1 LCSPVDFLSFYHD
14 SPRFAT
20 RAARIFPSAR
30 AILKK
35 TDAEEKMDHIW
46 YWFAYS
52 FLGYCL
58 EKLFA
63 AATRSSHRLRRCFVF
78 LPLCP
83 VYGFAMVTI
92 LLLGAEKLPSAWE
105 QILLGMLAATAMEY
119 AVHWGYE
126 RLFQVQFWD
135 YSSTKCDV
143 NGRICLPFS
152 ICWGIL
158 SMLAVRYV
166 QPVLEGY
173 AALLPEWAA
182 ALAVF
187 LVTLDG
193 ILTARV
199 LLTAHDIDALTPRTL
214 LRSKRRRTA

>member
-1 LCSPVDFLSFYHD
+1 
-14 SPRFAT
+14 
-20 RAARIFPSAR
+20 
-30 AILKK
+30 
-35 TDAEEKMDHIW
+35 MDHIW

-92 LLLGAEKLPSAWE
+92 LLLGAEKLPGAWE
-105 QILLGMLAATAMEY
+105 QILLGTLAATAMEY

-152 ICWGIL
+152 ICWGAFKDYLGTISVNL
-158 SMLAVRYV
+158 QKEHLRISPKMTNIV
-166 QPVLEGY
+166 
-173 AALLPEWAA
+173 PE
-182 ALAVF
+182 F
-187 LVTLDG
+187 
-193 ILTARV
+193 
-199 LLTAHDIDALTPRTL
+199 HKPQ
-214 LRSKRRRTA
+214 

>member
-1 LCSPVDFLSFYHD
+1 
-14 SPRFAT
+14 
-20 RAARIFPSAR
+20 
-30 AILKK
+30 
-35 TDAEEKMDHIW
+35 
-46 YWFAYS
+46 
-52 FLGYCL
+52 
-58 EKLFA
+58 
-63 AATRSSHRLRRCFVF
+63 
-78 LPLCP
+78 
-83 VYGFAMVTI
+83 
-92 LLLGAEKLPSAWE
+92 
-105 QILLGMLAATAMEY
+105 MLAATAMEY

-199 LLTAHDIDALTPRTL
+199 LLTTHDIDALTPQTL
-214 LRSKRRRTA
+214 LQSKRRRTA

>member
-1 LCSPVDFLSFYHD
+1 
-14 SPRFAT
+14 
-20 RAARIFPSAR
+20 
-30 AILKK
+30 
-35 TDAEEKMDHIW
+35 MDHIW

-78 LPLCP
+78 LPQGRGYLMFFYTFWLFLLYSFGGYLLEKLYAWARRSSHRVRKCFLLLPLCP

-92 LLLGAEKLPSAWE
+92 LLLGAEKLPGAWE

-199 LLTAHDIDALTPRTL
+199 LLTPRTL

>member
-35 TDAEEKMDHIW
+35 TDAEEEMDHIW

-63 AATRSSHRLRRCFVF
+63 AATSSSHRLRRCFVF

-92 LLLGAEKLPSAWE
+92 LLLGAEKLPGAWE

-193 ILTARV
+193 VLTARV
-199 LLTAHDIDALTPRTL
+199 LLTTHDIDALTPRTL

>member
-1 LCSPVDFLSFYHD
+1 
-14 SPRFAT
+14 
-20 RAARIFPSAR
+20 
-30 AILKK
+30 
-35 TDAEEKMDHIW
+35 MDYIW

-92 LLLGAEKLPSAWE
+92 LLLGAEKLPGAWE

-199 LLTAHDIDALTPRTL
+199 LLTTHDIDALTPQTL

>member
-1 LCSPVDFLSFYHD
+1 
-14 SPRFAT
+14 
-20 RAARIFPSAR
+20 
-30 AILKK
+30 
-35 TDAEEKMDHIW
+35 MNHIW
-46 YWFAYS
+46 YWIAYS

-63 AATRSSHRLRRCFVF
+63 AATSSSHRLRQCFVF

-92 LLLGAEKLPSAWE
+92 LLLGAEKLPGAWE

-199 LLTAHDIDALTPRTL
+199 LLTTHDIDALTPRTL

>member
-1 LCSPVDFLSFYHD
+1 MSY
-14 SPRFAT
+14 
-20 RAARIFPSAR
+20 
-30 AILKK
+30 
-35 TDAEEKMDHIW
+35 IW

-63 AATRSSHRLRRCFVF
+63 AATRSGHRLRRCFVF

-92 LLLGAEKLPSAWE
+92 LLLGAERLPGAWE
-105 QILLGMLAATAMEY
+105 QILLGMLAATTVEY

-126 RLFQVQFWD
+126 KLFQVQFWD
-135 YSSTKCDV
+135 YTSTKCDV

-158 SMLAVRYV
+158 SMLAVRCV
-166 QPVLEGY
+166 QPVLESY
-173 AALLPEWAA
+173 AARPPDEAA
-182 ALAVF
+182 VLAVF
-187 LVTLDG
+187 LVMLDV

-199 LLTAHDIDALTPRTL
+199 LLTTHDIDALTLRTL
-214 LRSKRRRTA
+214 FQRRRRTA

>member
-1 LCSPVDFLSFYHD
+1 
-14 SPRFAT
+14 
-20 RAARIFPSAR
+20 
-30 AILKK
+30 
-35 TDAEEKMDHIW
+35 MDHIW

-92 LLLGAEKLPSAWE
+92 LLLGAEKLLGAWE
-105 QILLGMLAATAMEY
+105 QNLLGMLTCE
-119 AVHWGYE
+119 
-126 RLFQVQFWD
+126 
-135 YSSTKCDV
+135 V

-199 LLTAHDIDALTPRTL
+199 LLTTHDIDALTPRTL

>member
-1 LCSPVDFLSFYHD
+1 
-14 SPRFAT
+14 
-20 RAARIFPSAR
+20 
-30 AILKK
+30 
-35 TDAEEKMDHIW
+35 MDHIW

-78 LPLCP
+78 QPLCP

-92 LLLGAEKLPSAWE
+92 LLLGAEKLPGAWE

-199 LLTAHDIDALTPRTL
+199 LLTTHDIDALTPRAL

>member
-1 LCSPVDFLSFYHD
+1 
-14 SPRFAT
+14 
-20 RAARIFPSAR
+20 
-30 AILKK
+30 
-35 TDAEEKMDHIW
+35 MDHIW

-63 AATRSSHRLRRCFVF
+63 AATSSSHRLRRCFVF

-92 LLLGAEKLPSAWE
+92 LLLGAEKLPGAWE

-193 ILTARV
+193 VLTARV
-199 LLTAHDIDALTPRTL
+199 LLTTHDIDALTPRTL
-214 LRSKRRRTA
+214 LLILTTSTALSAATSPAPPTSLTSRLRPT

>member
-1 LCSPVDFLSFYHD
+1 MDY
-14 SPRFAT
+14 
-20 RAARIFPSAR
+20 
-30 AILKK
+30 IL
-35 TDAEEKMDHIW
+35 
-46 YWFAYS
+46 YWLAYS

-63 AATRSSHRLRRCFVF
+63 AATRSKHRLRRCFVF

-92 LLLGAEKLPSAWE
+92 LLLGAQRLPGAWE
-105 QILLGMLAATAMEY
+105 QMLLGLLAATAVEY

-126 RLFQVQFWD
+126 KWFGVQFWD
-135 YSSTKCDV
+135 YSATKCDV
-143 NGRICLPFS
+143 NGRVCLPFS

-166 QPVLEGY
+166 QPVLEDY
-173 AALLPEWAA
+173 AAIFPIEAA
-182 ALAVF
+182 SFIVF
-187 LVTLDG
+187 LVTLDA

-199 LLTAHDIDALTPRTL
+199 LLITHDIDALTPRRL
-214 LRSKRRRTA
+214 LRTERRRTA

>member
-1 LCSPVDFLSFYHD
+1 
-14 SPRFAT
+14 
-20 RAARIFPSAR
+20 
-30 AILKK
+30 
-35 TDAEEKMDHIW
+35 MDHIW

-63 AATRSSHRLRRCFVF
+63 AATSSSHRLRRCFVF

-92 LLLGAEKLPSAWE
+92 LLLGAEKLPGAWE

-126 RLFQVQFWD
+126 RLFQVQ
-135 YSSTKCDV
+135 
-143 NGRICLPFS
+143 FS

-199 LLTAHDIDALTPRTL
+199 LLTTHDIDALTPQTL

>member
-1 LCSPVDFLSFYHD
+1 M
-14 SPRFAT
+14 
-20 RAARIFPSAR
+20 
-30 AILKK
+30 KK
-35 TDAEEKMDHIW
+35 TDAEEEMDPIW

-63 AATRSSHRLRRCFVF
+63 AATSSSHRLRRCFVF

-92 LLLGAEKLPSAWE
+92 LLLGAEKLPGAWE

-199 LLTAHDIDALTPRTL
+199 LLTTHDIDALTPRTL

>member
-1 LCSPVDFLSFYHD
+1 
-14 SPRFAT
+14 
-20 RAARIFPSAR
+20 
-30 AILKK
+30 
-35 TDAEEKMDHIW
+35 MDHIW

-78 LPLCP
+78 LQLCP

>member
-1 LCSPVDFLSFYHD
+1 
-14 SPRFAT
+14 
-20 RAARIFPSAR
+20 
-30 AILKK
+30 
-35 TDAEEKMDHIW
+35 
-46 YWFAYS
+46 
-52 FLGYCL
+52 
-58 EKLFA
+58 
-63 AATRSSHRLRRCFVF
+63 
-78 LPLCP
+78 
-83 VYGFAMVTI
+83 
-92 LLLGAEKLPSAWE
+92 
-105 QILLGMLAATAMEY
+105 MLVATAMEY

-199 LLTAHDIDALTPRTL
+199 LLSTHDIDAAHTRNDKQANRLTVRLPDFIHKCFSIQL
-214 LRSKRRRTA
+214 HRSL

>member
-1 LCSPVDFLSFYHD
+1 
-14 SPRFAT
+14 
-20 RAARIFPSAR
+20 
-30 AILKK
+30 
-35 TDAEEKMDHIW
+35 MDL
-46 YWFAYS
+46 YWFWIFMFYS
-52 FLGYCL
+52 LGGYGL
-58 EKLFA
+58 EKLYA
-63 AATRSSHRLRRCFVF
+63 LAMRARHRVRKCFLL

-92 LLLGAEKLPSAWE
+92 LLLGAEKLPGAWE

-193 ILTARV
+193 ILTVRV
-199 LLTAHDIDALTPRTL
+199 LLTTHDIDALTPQTL
-214 LRSKRRRTA
+214 LQSKRRRTA

>member
-1 LCSPVDFLSFYHD
+1 M
-14 SPRFAT
+14 
-20 RAARIFPSAR
+20 
-30 AILKK
+30 
-35 TDAEEKMDHIW
+35 EHIW

-92 LLLGAEKLPSAWE
+92 LLLGAEKLPGAWE

-135 YSSTKCDV
+135 YS
-143 NGRICLPFS
+143 
-152 ICWGIL
+152 
-158 SMLAVRYV
+158 
-166 QPVLEGY
+166 
-173 AALLPEWAA
+173 
-182 ALAVF
+182 
-187 LVTLDG
+187 
-193 ILTARV
+193 
-199 LLTAHDIDALTPRTL
+199 
-214 LRSKRRRTA
+214 

>member
-1 LCSPVDFLSFYHD
+1 
-14 SPRFAT
+14 
-20 RAARIFPSAR
+20 
-30 AILKK
+30 
-35 TDAEEKMDHIW
+35 MDHIW

-63 AATRSSHRLRRCFVF
+63 AATSSGHRLRRCFVF

-92 LLLGAEKLPSAWE
+92 LLLGAEKLPGAWE

-199 LLTAHDIDALTPRTL
+199 LLTTHDIDALTPRRL
-214 LRSKRRRTA
+214 LLIIRRRTA

>member
-35 TDAEEKMDHIW
+35 TDAEEGMDHIW

-92 LLLGAEKLPSAWE
+92 LLLGAEKLPGAWE

-199 LLTAHDIDALTPRTL
+199 LLTTHDIDALTPRTL